1 MSRLS
6 LYKAFENYEYIH
18 QDNLNEI
25 QNYIC
30 SNLNLWSPN
39 RSYLYEQYKICT
51 KLYDLCRWRKEK
63 GFQPI
68 GKKGEN
74 IGNNKLVNIFSDHK
88 DCVCSVV

>member
-6 LYKAFENYEYIH
+6 LYKAFENYEYVH
-18 QDNLNEI
+18 KDYLNEI

-30 SNLNLWSPN
+30 GNLNSWSPN
-39 RSYLYEQYKICT
+39 RSYWYEQYNICT
-51 KLYDLCRWRKEK
+51 KLYHVCKWRKGK

-74 IGNNKLVNIFSDHK
+74 ICNDKLVNIFAEHK
-88 DCVCSVV
+88 DCVCAVV